1 MWVFHIECKRLH
13 QLAGTAKR
21 TVSCGSGSPEF
32 RETGTEGE
40 PVKRSIIS
48 AAALAAATA
57 LTLAGCAGG
66 GGTSGGESTSGT
78 NGGSGG
84 GGGDLTIWL
93 DANRAEALDDVIA
106 QFEEENDVT
115 VEVVQKD
122 FPAIAGDFTQQAPT
136 GEGPDVVIAPHD
148 ALGQLVTNGI
158 VEPIT
163 LENPDDF
170 QEVAIQAVSYEG
182 QVYGVPVSI
191 ENVALIRNTDLDPD
205 SHETFDELIEAGQA
219 LVGQDGVEYPI
230 IIQAGDNNLGDPYH
244 LYSVQTSFGAPV
256 FGTNEDGSY
265 NPDDLQ
271 LDNEG
276 GQAFAAKLA
285 EWGESGVLNPSLTGD
300 IAIESFVGQKSPYM
314 ITGPWNLQQ
323 IKDAGFGY
331 SIETVPSAG
340 GEPSQPFVGVQ
351 GFFVSS
357 YSENALLANR
367 FVVDYMGSEE
377 VQTAIFEA
385 GGRAPA
391 LNSAFEAAQ
400 SDPDAAAFGEVG
412 ANGAPQPS
420 IPAMSVVWEDWGV
433 TEGAIID
440 GSAEDPAA
448 AWTAMAEGIRGKIAE
463 G

>member
-1 MWVFHIECKRLH
+1 MTVKTPRRSLL
-13 QLAGTAKR
+13 LAG
-21 TVSCGSGSPEF
+21 
-32 RETGTEGE
+32 
-40 PVKRSIIS
+40 
-48 AAALAAATA
+48 AALAGGA
-57 LTLAGCAGG
+57 LVLSGCSASDGG
-66 GGTSGGESTSGT
+66 GGESDTST
-78 NGGSGG
+78 
-84 GGGDLTIWL
+84 LTVWL
-93 DANRAEALDDVIA
+93 DANRAEALGDVISD
-106 QFEEENDVT
+106 FEEENDVT
-115 VEVVQKD
+115 VDVVQKD

-136 GEGPDVVIAPHD
+136 GKGPDVVIAPHD

-191 ENVALIRNTDLDPD
+191 ENVALIRNTDLDPNA
-205 SHETFDELIEAGQA
+205 HATFDELVSAGQA
-219 LVGQDGVEYPI
+219 LVGQNGVEYPV

-244 LYSVQTSFGAPV
+244 LYPIQTSFGAPV
-256 FGTNEDGSY
+256 FGTDAEGAY
-265 NPDDLQ
+265 NPEDLQ
-271 LDNEG
+271 MDNEG
-276 GQAFAAKLA
+276 GKAFAAKLA
-285 EWGESGVLNPSLTGD
+285 EWGASGVLNPSLTGD
-300 IAIESFVGQKSPYM
+300 IAIESFVGGKSPYM
-314 ITGPWNLQQ
+314 ITGPWNLER
-323 IKDAGFGY
+323 IKEAGFGY
-331 SIETVPSAG
+331 SIEAIPSAG
-340 GEPSQPFVGVQ
+340 GQPSQPFVGVQ

-357 YSENALLANR
+357 YSENALLANK

-377 VQTAIFEA
+377 VQTAIFES

-391 LNSAFEAAQ
+391 LKTAFEAAQ

-440 GSAEDPAA
+440 GSAGDPAA
-448 AWTAMAEGIRGKIAE
+448 AWAAMAEGIRGKIAA